1 MSVPVPHSRSVGLID
16 ADPVAA
22 GSSGAAAAGSAP
34 VDRPIVLASGS
45 RYRAQLLADAGIPVE
60 VMAPDVDERAL
71 DHRLDAV
78 GPDGLAV
85 ELALLKAAA
94 VAPRCVGRIVVA
106 ADQVG
111 VLAEPSGRWRML
123 TQKSEPAA
131 AVEQLTALSGR
142 RHHLLNGVVVLDAAG
157 DAHIG
162 IDVQVVQMRRY
173 GRTEAESYVERF
185 EPFDTSGSYRL
196 EDGEALER
204 DSGPGS
210 ALVEWVRGEHASGV
224 LGLPLPLLGR
234 LLDDARGRGPTHGR
248 PRSG

>member
-1 MSVPVPHSRSVGLID
+1 MGLPDTAPDRPD
-16 ADPVAA
+16 ADGRASDRSAVA
-22 GSSGAAAAGSAP
+22 GP
-34 VDRPIVLASGS
+34 PIVLASGS

-60 VMAPDVDERAL
+60 VMAPEVDERAL

-173 GRTEAESYVERF
+173 GRTAAESYVERF

-204 DSGPGS
+204 DAGPGS
-210 ALVEWVRGEHASGV
+210 ALVEWVRGENPSGV

>member
-1 MSVPVPHSRSVGLID
+1 MPHSRAVGLPDTAPDRPD
-16 ADPVAA
+16 ADGRASDRSAVA
-22 GSSGAAAAGSAP
+22 GP
-34 VDRPIVLASGS
+34 PIVLASGS

-173 GRTEAESYVERF
+173 GRTAAESYVERF

-204 DSGPGS
+204 DAGPGS
-210 ALVEWVRGEHASGV
+210 ALVEWVRGENPSGV

>member
-1 MSVPVPHSRSVGLID
+1 MSVPVPHSRAVGLPDTAPDRPD
-16 ADPVAA
+16 ADGRASDRSAVA
-22 GSSGAAAAGSAP
+22 GP
-34 VDRPIVLASGS
+34 PIVLASGS

-60 VMAPDVDERAL
+60 VMAPEVDERAL

-173 GRTEAESYVERF
+173 GRTAAESYVERF

-204 DSGPGS
+204 DAGPGS
-210 ALVEWVRGEHASGV
+210 ALVEWVRGENPSGV

>member
-1 MSVPVPHSRSVGLID
+1 M
-16 ADPVAA
+16 
-22 GSSGAAAAGSAP
+22 
-34 VDRPIVLASGS
+34 LASGS

-94 VAPRCVGRIVVA
+94 VASRCIGRIVVA

-173 GRTEAESYVERF
+173 GRTAAESYVERF

-204 DSGPGS
+204 DAGPGS
-210 ALVEWVRGEHASGV
+210 ALVEWVRGEDPSGV
-224 LGLPLPLLGR
+224 LGLPLPLLVR
-234 LLDDARGRGPTHGR
+234 LFDDARGRGPTHGR

>member
-1 MSVPVPHSRSVGLID
+1 M
-16 ADPVAA
+16 
-22 GSSGAAAAGSAP
+22 
-34 VDRPIVLASGS
+34 LASGS

-85 ELALLKAAA
+85 ELALLKAAS
-94 VAPRCVGRIVVA
+94 VASRCAGRIVVA

-142 RHHLLNGVVVLDAAG
+142 RHHLLNGVVVLDEAG

-162 IDVQVVQMRRY
+162 IDVQVVQMRRF
-173 GRTEAESYVERF
+173 GRTVAESYVEHF

-196 EDGEALER
+196 EDGEAFER
-204 DSGPGS
+204 DAGPGS